1 MSDFDTKMV
10 DNLSAI
16 ETEEI
21 PEMKG
26 TDQYN
31 VSGADA
37 EQTETR
43 KCKLIDGKLE
53 PCEDLM
59 EVIDN
64 EESIR
69 VSELAD
75 GREYICFD
83 NTGLIISTCPFCATT
98 LFEEG
103 DL

>member
-1 MSDFDTKMV
+1 MADKINSEFDTKMV
-10 DNLSAI
+10 ENLALA
-16 ETEEI
+16 EEAG
-21 PEMKG
+21 E
-26 TDQYN
+26 
-31 VSGADA
+31 VS
-37 EQTETR
+37 
-43 KCKLIDGKLE
+43 KCIIVDGKIE
-53 PCEDLM
+53 PCGDLM

-98 LFEEG
+98 LFKEG